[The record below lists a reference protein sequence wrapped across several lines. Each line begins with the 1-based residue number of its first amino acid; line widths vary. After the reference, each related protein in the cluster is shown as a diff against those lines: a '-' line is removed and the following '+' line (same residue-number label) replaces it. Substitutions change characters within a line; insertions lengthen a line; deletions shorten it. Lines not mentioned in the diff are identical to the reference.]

1 MEDSKEMYDTNE
13 IKKISNGDFTP
24 KVKVDFPFDLD
35 TLMTFNFNCGF
46 DVLKFSIEYLS
57 RQHRKMDERLEELA

>member
-1 MEDSKEMYDTNE
+1 MHKMEDSKEMYSTNE
-13 IKKISNGDFTP
+13 IKKISDGDFTP
-24 KVKVDFPFDLD
+24 GAKDKVAKVDFPFDLD

-57 RQHRKMDERLEELA
+57 R

>member
-1 MEDSKEMYDTNE
+1 MNKMEDSKEMYSTNE
-13 IKKISNGDFTP
+13 IKKISDGDFTPGDFTP
-24 KVKVDFPFDLD
+24 KEKVAKVDFPFDLD

-57 RQHRKMDERLEELA
+57 R

>member
-1 MEDSKEMYDTNE
+1 MNKMEDSKEMYGTDE
-13 IKKISNGDFTP
+13 IKKISDGDFTP
-24 KVKVDFPFDLD
+24 SAPKDKEAKVDFPFDLD

-57 RQHRKMDERLEELA
+57 R